1 MLLKMTKKFIK
12 NTIYIA
18 SDHAGFTL
26 KKYLIINLQKI
37 NLNLIDLGTDTK
49 DISVDYPDFAQKMAT
64 KIDENSFG
72 ILICGSGIGIAISAN
87 RNKNIRA
94 ALCHNKVSANLARG
108 HNDANVLCL
117 GARFLKQKYALAIC
131 KTFLT
136 KKFDGKRHIARV
148 EKLGK

>member
-1 MLLKMTKKFIK
+1 MIKKFIK

-18 SDHAGFTL
+18 SDHAGFAL
-26 KKYLIINLQKI
+26 KKYLILNFKKNNLEI
-37 NLNLIDLGTDTK
+37 IDLGTESK
-49 DISVDYPDFAQKMAT
+49 EVSVDYPDFAEKLAK

-94 ALCHNKVSANLARG
+94 ALCHNKISASLARA
-108 HNDANVLCL
+108 HNDANVICL
-117 GARFLKQKYALAIC
+117 GARFIKQKYALAIC